1 MATKAQEQTARL
13 TAEAQLIVRRAF
25 DQDRAQRY
33 ATGRRGAPD
42 AATWQRYYAS
52 RQQILGL
59 IRDTADAHDVA
70 PWLLAASIL
79 TELAMRRTGAIT
91 DSEAH
96 DRALALLG
104 LWLEAEEAQSDGFAA
119 AETQAA

>member
-13 TAEAQLIVRRAF
+13 TTQAQLAVRRAF
-25 DQDRAQRY
+25 DADRAQRY

-52 RQQILGL
+52 RQQILSL
-59 IRDTADAHDVA
+59 IRDTADTHDVA
-70 PWLLAASIL
+70 PWLLAASVL
-79 TELAMRRTGAIT
+79 TELAMHRTGDINAI
-91 DSEAH
+91 EAH
-96 DRALALLG
+96 DRALALLR
-104 LWLEAEEAQSDGFAA
+104 LWLDAEEAQSDSFTA